1 MTPLLFVAAAH
12 ALCILRQE
20 ATKDGADIEVEART
34 EPLPCRTM
42 TLESSTP
49 GVTVKGWIVTRD
61 GRKRRLK
68 KDHVVA
74 FDGGVAIGA
83 PELVD
88 GDTLHLQAKIPGS
101 DLLVTI
107 GPRAELP
114 PPEQTHVTR
123 RVALDPKH
131 PGWGF
136 ADPTLASTVT
146 ETHTIHPDGARTW
159 TDKGAKA
166 QDIVKVAP
174 GSFTLFVPEA
184 DVDFTVSPGV
194 TESRDNGGW
203 RFDAPQGGEVRY
215 IVRAAGLDLVIPD
228 QRTWL
233 AGTDSY
239 FAAASL
245 PEPAVPMALLPLRD
259 KGEIANA
266 LYDEVMD
273 LRDGV
278 LPGTNPLRPRG
289 LNHAWR
295 SGWATAVERG
305 LILHRLLLQEKITA
319 EWALTGQAPDP
330 RTLTGFDTMLL
341 RIKLGA
347 DWTWVDPTCVSC
359 AIGELSPRW
368 MGKDAVGAVDRIP
381 KLPGTLTRTL
391 VITGDRFKAKF
402 VATGAAAVWLRE
414 VNGGALPEHRGAAL
428 AAAVGMGGG
437 TLGSF
442 DGLDQFGANVTIEVE
457 GGDPPKDPFPDGT
470 PWDGGWKDG
479 G

>member
-1 MTPLLFVAAAH
+1 MTPLLLVAAAH
-12 ALCILRQE
+12 ALCVLRQA
-20 ATKDGADIEVEART
+20 ATKDGAEIEVEART
-34 EPLPCRTM
+34 EPLPCRQM
-42 TLESSTP
+42 TLESSAP
-49 GVTVKGWIVTRD
+49 GMTVKGWIVTRE

-68 KDHVVA
+68 RDHIVP
-74 FDGGVAIGA
+74 FDGGVAVGA

-88 GDTLHLQAKIPGS
+88 GDTLRLVATIPGD

-107 GPRAELP
+107 GPSQELP

-136 ADPTLASTVT
+136 ADPKLAATTT
-146 ETHTIHPDGARTW
+146 ETHTIRPDGARTW
-159 TDKGAKA
+159 TEPGAKA
-166 QDIVKVAP
+166 QDIVRLAP

-194 TESRDNGGW
+194 TETRDNGGW
-203 RFDAPQGGEVRY
+203 RFDAPQGGELRY
-215 IVRAAGLDLVIPD
+215 LVRASGLDLVIPD

-245 PEPAVPMALLPLRD
+245 PEPAVPMALLPLSD
-259 KGEIANA
+259 KGELANA
-266 LYDEVMD
+266 LYDEVME
-273 LRDGV
+273 LHDGS

-295 SGWATAVERG
+295 SGWATPVERG
-305 LILHRLLLQEKITA
+305 LILHRLLLQEKIPA
-319 EWALTGQAPDP
+319 EWSLTGAHPDV

-347 DWTWVDPTCVSC
+347 EWIWVDPTCTSC
-359 AIGELSPRW
+359 ALGEMSPAW
-368 MGKDAVGAVDRIP
+368 MGKPAVGAVDRIP
-381 KLPGTLTRTL
+381 QLPGLLTRTL
-391 VITGDRFKAKF
+391 VIAGDRFNAKF

-414 VNGGALPEHRGAAL
+414 VNGSTIVEHRGEAL
-428 AAAVGMGGG
+428 AAAVGMKGA
-437 TLGSF
+437 TLTRF
-442 DGLDQFGANVTIEVE
+442 EGLDQYGVDVTIEVE